1 MDDRTMSDV
10 VAALSTPDYPR
21 IQESVFVKQYLPMFA
36 ADPARVDGIIYVNTW
51 INVAGSPF
59 QAVDV
64 YQGNV
69 FLYRVPPLLNSDDTM
84 LKNIGR
90 NGSIHETLQEAAL
103 KASVIPKLGEHHIR
117 QWLTDRLGTGNI
129 NLDVARQWNLI
140 FTRYN
145 LPLIPVDGVDAPPVD
160 GAVNEPVQFD
170 SYEPL

>member
-1 MDDRTMSDV
+1 MNDRTMSEV
-10 VAALSTPDYPR
+10 VTALSRPDYPR

-36 ADPARVDGIIYVNTW
+36 ANPEKVDGIIYVNTW

-64 YQGNV
+64 YNGSE

-117 QWLTDRLGTGNI
+117 QWLTDRLGTGTI
-129 NLDVARQWNLI
+129 NLDIARQWNLI
-140 FTRYN
+140 FARYN
-145 LPLIPVDGVDAPPVD
+145 LPQIPLSGVITPDGNGVVDVPI
-160 GAVNEPVQFD
+160 QFD
-170 SYEPL
+170 AYEPL